1 MYYEREKY
9 AWELFKK
16 TKQKENILNLITIA
30 PVGAYFIFIF
40 IE

>member
-1 MYYEREKY
+1 MKGKNMHGNY
-9 AWELFKK
+9 LKK
-16 TKQKENILNLITIA
+16 KQKENILNLITIA